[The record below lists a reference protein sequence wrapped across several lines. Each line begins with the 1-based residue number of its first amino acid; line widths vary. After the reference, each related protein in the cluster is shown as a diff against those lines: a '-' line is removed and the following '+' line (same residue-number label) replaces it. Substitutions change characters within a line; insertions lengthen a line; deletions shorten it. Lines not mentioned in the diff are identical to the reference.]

1 MAKPN
6 LDTELPNSQA
16 MSQLWPGWK
25 FLDHLSMLH
34 FSHMRRPHPN
44 SVNGWVL
51 LKQVSNPQLFVE
63 PKMLALSDLNVA
75 LWGVESLGQGRET
88 TREGDVSLQ
97 PSSYSHHPAHL

>member
-1 MAKPN
+1 
-6 LDTELPNSQA
+6 
-16 MSQLWPGWK
+16 
-25 FLDHLSMLH
+25 
-34 FSHMRRPHPN
+34 MRRPHPN

-63 PKMLALSDLNVA
+63 PKMLALSDLNVTF
-75 LWGVESLGQGRET
+75 WGVESLGQGRET

>member
-1 MAKPN
+1 MA
-6 LDTELPNSQA
+6 ELPNSQA

-34 FSHMRRPHPN
+34 FSHMRTPHPN

-51 LKQVSNPQLFVE
+51 LKQVCNPRPFVE
-63 PKMLALSDLNVA
+63 PKMLALSDFNIT
-75 LWGVESLGQGRET
+75 LWGVESLGQGRQT

-97 PSSYSHHPAHL
+97 PSSYPHHPAHL